1 MAGERIVC
9 ILTCLL
15 LLSGCLTPIDVTEK
29 EDGTDNAEAGR
40 SIPGCDSRL
49 FSVNKTDDGTDA
61 VNVCL
66 TKGVTLDSLL
76 QPYRSMAVGN
86 GQPDLF
92 DATNSPEAYGVNI
105 TTWQLDNGGWGKIG
119 FERYMQPWNGTEPKS
134 VYPCTDERCQ
144 SAELSTFDNN
154 GTTAEMRFLALLY
167 TSSDAEDNRT
177 LFKNAFRNGLDFILN
192 AQHRS
197 GGWPQVYPEQFG
209 RGEFSN
215 LGTYNDHVIVRNLVL
230 LRDLIAEPPR
240 FDPELTEGLNQT
252 AIHRS
257 LQAGMS
263 FILKTQVAVDG
274 SPTVWAQQYNMTTL
288 APAGAR
294 SYELTGRSSWES
306 AGVVSLL
313 LNWDERNESINEATL
328 GGIEWYQRNAV
339 ANATYVYGLP
349 NQEGNGEVIEQSGSV
364 MWYRLYN
371 LTDDHPFFS
380 SRDGIKVYQL
390 SEVEIER
397 RQGYQWAGDWGTRI
411 HSEIQLIHT

>member
-1 MAGERIVC
+1 MAGKGNVC

-15 LLSGCLTPIDVTEK
+15 VLSGCLTPIGVTEGEK
-29 EDGTDNAEAGR
+29 GPDGVETGE
-40 SIPGCDSRL
+40 SIPGCDFHL
-49 FSVNKTDDGTDA
+49 FSVNNTVGETGA

-66 TKGVTLDSLL
+66 RDGTTLDSFL
-76 QPYRSMAVGN
+76 QPYRSVAVGN

-92 DATNSPEAYGVNI
+92 DATDSPEAYGVNI
-105 TTWQLDNGGWGKIG
+105 TTWQLENGGWGKIG
-119 FERYMQPWNGTEPKS
+119 FERYMQPWNGTEAKS

-144 SAELSTFDNN
+144 VHELSTFDNN

-167 TSSDAEDNRT
+167 SSSDSEDNRT
-177 LFKNAFRNGLDFILN
+177 LFKNAFHNGVDFILS

-197 GGWPQVYPEQFG
+197 GGWPQVYPKQFG
-209 RGEFSN
+209 RGEYSN
-215 LGTYNDHVIVRNLVL
+215 LGTYNDHAIVRNLVL

-240 FDPELTEGLNQT
+240 FDTELTEGLNRT

-257 LQAGMS
+257 LQSGLS
-263 FILKTQVAVDG
+263 FILKTQVTVDG

-288 APAGAR
+288 LPAGAR

-313 LNWDERNESINEATL
+313 LNWGERNESINRATL
-328 GGIEWYQRNAV
+328 GGIEWYQRNVV

-349 NQEGNGEVIEQSGSV
+349 NQEGNGEVIEQSDSM

-380 SRDGIKVYQL
+380 SRDGIKLYEL
-390 SEVEIER
+390 SEVEVER

-411 HSEIQLIHT
+411 HAEIQVIRT